1 MSTLRSAHA
10 RCRGPAVLAAGIF
23 ALITPVLPA
32 LAQCDPLSEPFPA
45 AIDLTTLDG
54 KIGIRFAGAE
64 STRIG
69 AVGGGVDINGDG
81 FDDAI
86 IADES
91 IVFIVFGRGPDD
103 PFPAFIELGRTPLPI
118 GIQIRAEPGLGS
130 PAGFSVARAGDVN
143 GDGLEDIILGNPGAR
158 IDGRVGAGAAYIIFG
173 RHASDPPFPDILFL
187 ATLDAS
193 TGFRMVGPQ
202 TDDYAGLDVGGAGDL
217 NSDGIDDVIIGS
229 PGRQDRPG
237 ECYVI
242 FGRPADDPF
251 PVSFSLGDVD
261 GTNGFKLIGTEIE
274 DRLGLTV
281 SGAGDLNGDGID
293 DVLMGANA
301 SSPDGQDDAGSCFVV
316 YGRPAG
322 SPFPASLLLAE
333 LDGTDG
339 FRFDGAER
347 RDVLGSSVAAAKD
360 LNGDGRDDAIIGA
373 LGRNST
379 YVLYGRDTSNPFPAR
394 LTTDDIDGTNG
405 FAILGVDAGDASG
418 LSVASAGDTNG
429 DGLPDVIIGAPQ
441 ADPIRQQS
449 AGETS
454 IVFGRPADS
463 PFPAVLHLA
472 DLDGRNGV
480 RLDGLDPDD
489 RSGTGV
495 GSVGDLNGDGV
506 DDAIIS
512 APNARPFFGSGIA
525 DGETYVV
532 FGRTPRP
539 CRPDLDCDGELT
551 IIDFL
556 AFNLFF
562 DRGEAK
568 ADFDDNG
575 TLDVFDFLAFVNDF
589 LAGCP

>member
-1 MSTLRSAHA
+1 
-10 RCRGPAVLAAGIF
+10 
-23 ALITPVLPA
+23 
-32 LAQCDPLSEPFPA
+32 
-45 AIDLTTLDG
+45 
-54 KIGIRFAGAE
+54 
-64 STRIG
+64 
-69 AVGGGVDINGDG
+69 
-81 FDDAI
+81 
-86 IADES
+86 
-91 IVFIVFGRGPDD
+91 
-103 PFPAFIELGRTPLPI
+103 
-118 GIQIRAEPGLGS
+118 
-130 PAGFSVARAGDVN
+130 
-143 GDGLEDIILGNPGAR
+143 
-158 IDGRVGAGAAYIIFG
+158 
-173 RHASDPPFPDILFL
+173 
-187 ATLDAS
+187 
-193 TGFRMVGPQ
+193 MVGPQ

-339 FRFDGAER
+339 FRFDGTER

-379 YVLYGRDTSNPFPAR
+379 YVLYGRDASNPFPAR

-532 FGRTPRP
+532 FGRSPRP

-568 ADFDDNG
+568 ADFDDNS

-589 LAGCP
+589 LARPGMLAAVRSPEMPTERLVVAALTSGLSLPALAQTCDPLEIFSPPVPYEAGDLPISVAIGDLDGDADADLVVANRFGSTLGVLLNSGDATFAPQVRYGTGSSPVSVAISDLDGDGNHDLAVANEADGSVS